1 MQHSLAC
8 SIMNKMRISS
18 RAKVFKKYGSSLE
31 FKKDG
36 KSYRFKLHKSLKRIN
51 KFSSNEVL
59 PYESFNYSM
68 RTLSKLDQPCA
79 ICGTIE
85 NVEMHHRRPIKHK
98 MTDNTLR
105 GIKSNLSRKQ
115 IPLCRFCHMKV
126 HKGQY
131 DGPRIY

>member
-8 SIMNKMRISS
+8 SIMNKMRLSS
-18 RAKVFKKYGSSLE
+18 RAKVFKKYGSNLE

-36 KSYRFKLHKSLKRIN
+36 KSYSFKLHKSLKRIN
-51 KFSSNEVL
+51 KFSPNEVL

-68 RTLSKLDQPCA
+68 RTLNKLDQPCV
-79 ICGTIE
+79 ICGTTE
-85 NVEMHHRRPIKHK
+85 NVEMHHRRPIKQK

-115 IPLCRFCHMKV
+115 IPLCRDCHMKV

-131 DGPRIY
+131 DGPGIY